1 MEINA
6 HKDQGLSDTL
16 KWLAGLLLLAGAV
29 VGNSYFDD
37 YSVLYRAIGVLL
49 LIGLA
54 LWTVSTTNKGQLFMQ
69 LLKGARIEIK
79 KVVWPT
85 RQETLQTTAGVL
97 FVVFLVAIVLWL
109 LDTFLGWLISV
120 LIG

>member
-6 HKDQGLSDTL
+6 HKDQSLSDTL